1 MRVLGPLLGET
12 TERCRALSYYKLRL
26 MTKAPQVHLHCVTCA
41 LFPRHAL
48 IRSPQP
54 PKHTATVRCV
64 QEHKY
69 ACDAHVLLRKANNT
83 LNDQLLSLFVHKP
96 PPKKT
101 EKRGK
106 RGRTRYRLYKKE
118 Q

>member
-1 MRVLGPLLGET
+1 MDPLN
-12 TERCRALSYYKLRL
+12 
-26 MTKAPQVHLHCVTCA
+26 HLY
-41 LFPRHAL
+41 
-48 IRSPQP
+48 
-54 PKHTATVRCV
+54 TATARRPVRCV

-96 PPKKT
+96 PPKKA